1 MEKATFM
8 PFLSSSFRFQ
18 NPVSSNENP
27 GPGAYYSPEDKVD
40 IVMDGE
46 KQRNF
51 NYFFKSNS
59 KRSAFGKEASVDTI
73 LLVETPVVGKYNL
86 DQFDIGKGVLKYR
99 AEPADLKDPKL
110 GFDSKAPRFK
120 EIKEEDNEEF
130 DDGQDNHVK
139 KIFDQLPTFKA
150 YKDEAA
156 KQQANRKKMQLRN
169 LKKRETQRFKE
180 DLKNP
185 TPGPGAYYSKRQP
198 NWDKPTF
205 NSYYHKF
212 DELY

>member
-59 KRSAFGKEASVDTI
+59 KRSAFGERGQRRNYFTSRNSSRWKVQLGSV
-73 LLVETPVVGKYNL
+73 
-86 DQFDIGKGVLKYR
+86 
-99 AEPADLKDPKL
+99 
-110 GFDSKAPRFK
+110 
-120 EIKEEDNEEF
+120 
-130 DDGQDNHVK
+130 
-139 KIFDQLPTFKA
+139 
-150 YKDEAA
+150 
-156 KQQANRKKMQLRN
+156 
-169 LKKRETQRFKE
+169 
-180 DLKNP
+180 
-185 TPGPGAYYSKRQP
+185 
-198 NWDKPTF
+198 
-205 NSYYHKF
+205 
-212 DELY
+212 

>member
-1 MEKATFM
+1 MERSKETSTT
-8 PFLSSSFRFQ
+8 SSSRTLKDQ
-18 NPVSSNENP
+18 PS
-27 GPGAYYSPEDKVD
+27 
-40 IVMDGE
+40 
-46 KQRNF
+46 
-51 NYFFKSNS
+51 
-59 KRSAFGKEASVDTI
+59 GKEASVDTI

-198 NWDKPTF
+198 NWAFRRNRGLATKQWVFTA
-205 NSYYHKF
+205 
-212 DELY
+212 L